1 MEQQMIQQY
10 EASFKKRHS
19 GRLLWMTCLASDDKE
34 ATVKVRERHEDNK
47 YKLYGGPLLT
57 K

>member
-1 MEQQMIQQY
+1 MIQQY

-19 GRLLWMTCLASDDKE
+19 GRLLWVTCLASDDKE